1 MLLFVQLDLS
11 KMNASSHK
19 QFVTDLVAA
28 CHRNKIDGVVLRQTV
43 FDEEAKVAIEL
54 IRSVDKTGRL
64 IVISEGRPVSTG
76 V

>member
-19 QFVTDLVAA
+19 QFLTDLVAA

-43 FDEEAKVAIEL
+43 FDEEAKVTIEL
-54 IRSVDKTGRL
+54 IR
-64 IVISEGRPVSTG
+64 
-76 V
+76 